1 MKPVNLR
8 RAGKEAKNASPLE
21 SSEVTSD
28 INPSQET
35 AHKTTTT
42 PTPTTTNTNTTTAAP
57 STTTSIAHATATAT
71 AVTVAQSSMPRA
83 PLPTPSSQSARDS
96 VDEEEDTSEDEDLPP
111 QDPTQAKQA
120 QVAFNLARNYL
131 DEYSAASTTRDR
143 QSSAH
148 KAVKF
153 LTQAADKCSVDAMLM
168 LYEVYQGL
176 RLDGIFK
183 DDADPLMWLKQ
194 AAKRGHHV
202 AQHNMGFTA
211 QKKKKISL
219 ALKWYSRAAAQGI
232 PESMY
237 ALVKIYWEDKNDHKT
252 AVEWAIKAFKSA
264 TAGQWKNDI
273 LAAHVC
279 ESIAGIEQRLSPCV
293 LTSRNVGEDDDDDDD
308 DDDEDD
314 EDDETRLHS

>member
-1 MKPVNLR
+1 MVQIQSERTSNNPAVIVTPD
-8 RAGKEAKNASPLE
+8 ET
-21 SSEVTSD
+21 SSTV
-28 INPSQET
+28 PSLAT
-35 AHKTTTT
+35 
-42 PTPTTTNTNTTTAAP
+42 
-57 STTTSIAHATATAT
+57 STTDDKKRLCSFITS
-71 AVTVAQSSMPRA
+71 VQ
-83 PLPTPSSQSARDS
+83 PS
-96 VDEEEDTSEDEDLPP
+96 
-111 QDPTQAKQA
+111 TQAKQA

-279 ESIAGIEQRLSPCV
+279 ESIAGIEHRSSNDAMTFVAWMARGIDLLAWPSA
-293 LTSRNVGEDDDDDDD
+293 LTLKHRTEKKM
-308 DDDEDD
+308 
-314 EDDETRLHS
+314 